1 MLNIHVAHP
10 SRLKESEIMRHAE
23 LYDFAHLTNNCIT
36 INFVSEDIGQCL
48 SMFTLILSL
57 FYGLCILQSCGI

>member
-10 SRLKESEIMRHAE
+10 SRLKDSEIMRHAE
-23 LYDFAHLTNNCIT
+23 LSDFAYLTNNCIT
-36 INFVSEDIGQCL
+36 TNFVSEDIGQCL
-48 SMFTLILSL
+48 STLILSL